1 MSDSAMTMGSVMIAV
16 VEPVT
21 ATTPGSRHTQRAS
34 GVPDYHSSTTVITS
48 IKSTGKAGK
57 GRLS

>member
-1 MSDSAMTMGSVMIAV
+1 MTMGSVMIAV

-48 IKSTGKAGK
+48 IKSTDKAGK